1 MANNNNS
8 SNDIPSFGSSASYR
22 EPYSHNTAYL
32 MARLS
37 RLSYLRFNP
46 LIPDETKRESFIQVI
61 RQLMGNVRV
70 ETVKQLIKILD
81 YDHNKELAKLK
92 KELDDIGMKLVDEP
106 FDVEGTQAFL
116 AHNGKFLVLAFRGT
130 EANSTKDIKAD
141 ATAKLTRY
149 KTGGRV
155 HKGFMDAFEH
165 VEFEIQDK
173 LQQYAKYQK
182 YPLYI
187 TGHSLGGALATIAS
201 RRLQHQGGI
210 AAVYTFGSPRVGD
223 EDWVSDMEVPL
234 YRLVN
239 AADCVTMLPPNG
251 DVITVLNWLMQFVPW
266 LGPSISKALMD
277 NFDGYIHC
285 GNMRYLTNCQKG
297 NYDSVKLLYTVSL
310 FFRIKAFLFRQLPWR
325 KFLSDHS
332 ISVYEKKLKIIA
344 QRRASQAEVP
354 AGESTVT

>member
-1 MANNNNS
+1 MANNDRTGN
-8 SNDIPSFGSSASYR
+8 NDILSLDGAGYR
-22 EPYSHNTAYL
+22 EPYNHNTAYL

-46 LIPDETKRESFIQVI
+46 LMPDETKRESFLQAI
-61 RQLMGNVRV
+61 RQLLGNVRV
-70 ETVKQLIKILD
+70 ETVKQLIRILD
-81 YDHNKELAKLK
+81 YDHDKELAKLK
-92 KELDDIGMKLVDEP
+92 QELGKIGMKLVDEP

-116 AHNGKFLVLAFRGT
+116 VAHNGKFLVLAFRGT

-141 ATAKLTRY
+141 ARAKLTRY
-149 KTGGRV
+149 PSGGRV

-165 VEFEIQDK
+165 VEFEIQDRLK
-173 LQQYAKYQK
+173 QYAKYQK

-187 TGHSLGGALATIAS
+187 TGHSLGGALATVAS
-201 RRLQHQGGI
+201 RMLEHQGGI

-223 EDWVSDMEVPL
+223 EDWVTDMEVPL

-251 DVITVLNWLMQFVPW
+251 DVVTVINWLMQFVPW

-297 NYDSVKLLYTVSL
+297 NYENVKLLYTVSL

-332 ISVYEKKLKIIA
+332 ISVYEKKLRIIA
-344 QRRASQAEVP
+344 QRRASQTGAP
-354 AGESTVT
+354 AAGP